1 MVDVMFVYMAF
12 PPRRSHSTESDRNS
26 YSQLFSAEI
35 SKIPVYWIY
44 QRLFAL
50 VMQKEAEGGRLPL
63 LPEGE
68 VCDVLVQFRE

>member
-1 MVDVMFVYMAF
+1 M
-12 PPRRSHSTESDRNS
+12 
-26 YSQLFSAEI
+26 
-35 SKIPVYWIY
+35 PVYWIY

-50 VMQKEAEGGRLPL
+50 VMQKEAEGGRLSL